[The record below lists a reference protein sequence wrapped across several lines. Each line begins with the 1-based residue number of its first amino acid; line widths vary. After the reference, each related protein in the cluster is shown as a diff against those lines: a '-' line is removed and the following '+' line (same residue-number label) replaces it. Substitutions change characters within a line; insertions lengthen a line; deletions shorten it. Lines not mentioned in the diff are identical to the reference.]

1 MEMNEFII
9 NFADQFDETDSSKFS
24 PNTYF
29 RELDEWS
36 SLNALAVL
44 NMINKKYLVQ
54 LRPDEMRTTNTIQE
68 LFDLV
73 LTKKS

>member
-1 MEMNEFII
+1 MNPDEFVKY
-9 NFADQFDETDSSKFS
+9 FSEQFDDTEESLFS
-24 PNTYF
+24 LCTRF

-44 NMINKKYLVQ
+44 NMISKKYAVHLK
-54 LRPDEMRTTNTIQE
+54 PEEMKATNTIQE

-73 LTKKS
+73 ESRKS